1 MEASNLEHEM
11 ETARRFMEVGQ
22 QWWKWGMSEKVLERK
37 VKAEVAG
44 IIVSCSRGLRKY
56 TWQKSSKS

>member
-1 MEASNLEHEM
+1 M
-11 ETARRFMEVGQ
+11 ETARRSDFMEVSQ

-56 TWQKSSKS
+56 TGQKSSKS

>member
-1 MEASNLEHEM
+1 M
-11 ETARRFMEVGQ
+11 ETARRSDFMEVGQ